1 MVVEVPSSAP
11 IDNFATFVSDGRRPS
26 RAKFFTKE
34 FVSMKLKDKNIIVTG
49 ASSGIG
55 RAFSRALVE
64 KGARVYGL
72 ARNAE
77 ALGEVKEQLGFG
89 FVPIAMD
96 LTQGARVRDWVNE
109 TFTDGELPDG
119 LINNA
124 GAGYFAKVEE
134 LLEERWHTMMDTN
147 VNGMYYLTSAVV
159 PLMKRNPD
167 HCHILNIGSILAQV
181 GSPERS
187 GYCASKFAIRGFSE
201 SLAKELRFDKI
212 KVTCF
217 NPGSIDTDFFAES
230 GVEAHSRMLQPAD
243 LANTVVHIL
252 ETPDNFLVD
261 EITIRPLN
269 PRAPG

>member
-1 MVVEVPSSAP
+1 
-11 IDNFATFVSDGRRPS
+11 
-26 RAKFFTKE
+26 
-34 FVSMKLKDKNIIVTG
+34 MKLNGKTAIITG
-49 ASSGIG
+49 ASGGLG
-55 RAFSRALVE
+55 RAFSLALIA
-64 KGARVYGL
+64 KGAAVYGL
-72 ARNAE
+72 ARNEKALSDIQKE
-77 ALGEVKEQLGFG
+77 AGSKFHS
-89 FVPIAMD
+89 VPLD
-96 LTQGARVRDWVNE
+96 LTQSGAVKDWVSK
-109 TFTDGELPDG
+109 TFKGGITPDI

-124 GAGYFAKVEE
+124 GAGYFAKVDELPEE
-134 LLEERWHTMMDTN
+134 KWRTMIDTN
-147 VNGMYYLTSAVV
+147 VNGMFYLTSAVV
-159 PLMKRNPD
+159 PLMKKNEN
-167 HCHILNIGSILAQV
+167 HCHIINIGSILAQV

-243 LANTVVHIL
+243 LAETLVHIL

-269 PRAPG
+269 PRAPRE